1 MLGKIIG
8 IFVSAFV
15 VSILLIKASSA
26 TCFPSEFKLERGNR
40 ENNIQ
45 TIIDFGNCL
54 KKENKERV
62 GKYFCYVEN
71 MVGIQVDD
79 KNKKTSGNIKP
90 SDEKFFITI
99 EEISDNQKRI
109 SCDWGEFGLDSN
121 LDGHY
126 MNNCLAN
133 YKIKSSL
140 KNEIF
145 GSSADGM
152 NFVDP
157 ISKFSLYGTNEFV
170 WLQSAVIVGSYI
182 SRGKCEKIN

>member
-1 MLGKIIG
+1 MRKKVFG
-8 IFVSAFV
+8 IFVSVCV
-15 VSILLIKASSA
+15 VSMFLIEPSLA
-26 TCFPSEFKLERGNR
+26 TCFSSNFKFERGNR
-40 ENNIQ
+40 EKNIQ
-45 TIIDFGNCL
+45 TIIDFGNRV

-71 MVGIQVDD
+71 MVAIQVDD

-99 EEISDNQKRI
+99 EEISDDQKRI
-109 SCDWGEFGLDSN
+109 SCDWSEFGLDSN
-121 LDGHY
+121 LSGGY
-126 MNNCLAN
+126 MNICLAN

-145 GSSADGM
+145 GSSADGV

-157 ISKFSLYGTNEFV
+157 NSKFSLYGTNEFV
-170 WLQSAVIVGSYI
+170 WLQSTAIVGSYI